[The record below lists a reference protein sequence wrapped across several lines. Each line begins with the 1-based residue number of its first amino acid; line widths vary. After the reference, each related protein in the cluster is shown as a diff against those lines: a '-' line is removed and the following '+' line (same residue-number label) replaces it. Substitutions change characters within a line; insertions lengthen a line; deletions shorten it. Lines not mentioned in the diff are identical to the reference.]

1 MVQRHTKSYAIV
13 QMFKNGIRGSP
24 TGTAHTHRGGLLFLL
39 RREGKTENWNG
50 GCDDALAV
58 LLESGGRNVL

>member
-1 MVQRHTKSYAIV
+1 MELEGAPQEQHTRIEVVY
-13 QMFKNGIRGSP
+13 F
-24 TGTAHTHRGGLLFLL
+24 FLL